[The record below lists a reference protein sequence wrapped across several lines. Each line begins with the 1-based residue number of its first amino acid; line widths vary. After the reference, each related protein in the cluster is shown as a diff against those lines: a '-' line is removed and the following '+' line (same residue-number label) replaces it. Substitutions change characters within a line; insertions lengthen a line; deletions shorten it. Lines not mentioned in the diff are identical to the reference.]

1 MPFQLVSHQRTDHLL
16 TVAYFQIITM
26 PDTLAMF
33 FFTVSQTLSS
43 YPSEAVI
50 FSDMEK
56 HGGYV
61 ILDSQATKGR
71 AERLAYQKQ

>member
-1 MPFQLVSHQRTDHLL
+1 
-16 TVAYFQIITM
+16 M

-71 AERLAYQKQ
+71 AERLAYQKL